1 MDIVT
6 KIEEQNMRS
15 LNISIISF
23 DIEYVLLVENWG
35 KFRIT
40 CTHFNVLNRIRHG
53 AENGW
58 GGGGLSLKLQVF
70 VFAKSIDDLFHEL
83 ITRQPECHIN
93 Y

>member
-53 AENGW
+53 AENG
-58 GGGGLSLKLQVF
+58 GGGGGY
-70 VFAKSIDDLFHEL
+70 H
-83 ITRQPECHIN
+83 
-93 Y
+93 